1 MEPKTVVRM
10 VRDANAHPDS
20 HEANVPAASIAEFE
34 ALGWRL
40 ADPLD
45 HDGDGKK
52 GGSKR
57 AKAKPSPDE
66 EAGDPPLS
74 RREIEAD
81 LTAAGADFD
90 PAADVADL
98 RAERDAVKGAV

>member
-1 MEPKTVVRM
+1 MEPASVVRM
-10 VRDANAHPDS
+10 VRDAKAHPDS
-20 HEANVPAASIAEFE
+20 HEANVPAAAVPEFE

-57 AKAKPSPDE
+57 KAKASQDE
-66 EAGDPPLS
+66 EAGDPSLT

-90 PAADVADL
+90 PAADVAVL
-98 RAERDAVKGAV
+98 REQRDAVKGA